1 MSFLSDVFH
10 GNFGNLGTDLSHD
23 PVGTGIAAG
32 ALALGTAGLA
42 APAIGSLLAGGEA
55 AGALAGGGEAA
66 GALGIGAL
74 PGEAAAAG
82 AAGDI
87 ALGEGGGLTSLLG
100 GAAGDSLITGGA
112 GDAVL
117 GGGTGAVTGA
127 TGGIGALPTEAGV
140 GGGLGTATDAASGGS
155 NLFSGVGSMLGKNP
169 LGTAVAGGGLLYSMM
184 NANKPLPTTNA
195 IQGAGNQAATLGQG
209 EIVQGQSLQTYL
221 QSGTLPP
228 ALQAQVTQQ
237 VKAAK
242 AAAIAA
248 AAKRGMPTDPTQN
261 SALAQDLANIDQQAL
276 VTAGNLEANLYQA
289 GSQSISAGANFLN
302 MSNQDLIQLSNIQRD
317 QQAQVGKS
325 IAAFAAALGGG
336 VSIGGKQGT
345 ITFNG

>member
-10 GNFGNLGTDLSHD
+10 GNFGNLGTDISHD
-23 PVGTGIAAG
+23 PWGSAAVGG

-42 APAIGSLLAGGEA
+42 APAIGALLGGGDLAGAA
-55 AGALAGGGEAA
+55 AG
-66 GALGIGAL
+66 GIAAL
-74 PGEAAAAG
+74 PGEAAAG

-87 ALGEGGGLTSLLG
+87 ALGGGGGLTSLLG
-100 GAAGDSLITGGA
+100 GAAGDSLITGGTGDA
-112 GDAVL
+112 VLGGGMGDAVL

-155 NLFSGVGSMLGKNP
+155 NLFSGLGSMLGKNP
-169 LGTAVAGGGLLYSMM
+169 LGTAVAGGGLLY
-184 NANKPLPTTNA
+184 NIAQGQKPLPTTNA
-195 IQGAGNQAATLGQG
+195 IQQAGNQAATLGQG
-209 EIVQGQSLQTYL
+209 EIAQGQSLQAYL

-242 AAAIAA
+242 AAAIAG

-261 SALAQDLANIDQQAL
+261 SALAQDLANIDQLAL
-276 VTAGNLEANLYQA
+276 TTAGQLETNLYQA
-289 GSQSISAGANFLN
+289 GSQSISAGANFLG

-336 VSIGGKQGT
+336 GGIGGKQGT
-345 ITFNG
+345 ITFNA